1 VSVAIVWLV
10 VAVLLGGVELFTLS
24 AVAGL
29 LGGAAL
35 LTAGT
40 AALGLPVVLQFPV
53 FAVAAVAGL
62 LLLRPVAVRHLLHP
76 SGSFGVDALVGRSA
90 RVTREVS
97 DQGGTVRVG
106 GDDWTARTVLGAR
119 PIPVGA
125 TVDIVTID
133 GATAVVHGRE

>member
-1 VSVAIVWLV
+1 MSMAILWLV
-10 VAVLLGGVELFTLS
+10 AAVLLGGVELFTLT

-29 LGGAAL
+29 LGAAAL

-40 AALGLPVVLQFPV
+40 AALGLPIILQFPV
-53 FAVAAVAGL
+53 FGAAALAGVG
-62 LLLRPVAVRHLLHP
+62 LLRPVAVRHLLQP
-76 SGSFGVDALVGRSA
+76 AGPFGVDALVGRSA
-90 RVTREVS
+90 QVTREVS
-97 DQGGTVRVG
+97 DHGGTVRIG
-106 GDDWTARTVLGAR
+106 GDDWTARTVAGGR